1 MLVNDQ
7 TQPTTLN
14 SIPDNKGG
22 ETMSVLDLFKLDDRV
37 AIVTGAGRG
46 IGRTL
51 AHALAEAGAHVAVA
65 EFMPENG
72 KRVVKEIQTIGK
84 RAMSIQTDV
93 SDYESVAKMVDSV
106 YKEFGRIDILVNNA
120 GVVYKPVD
128 SGGASIPTEDVSPDN
143 WEQVIQV
150 NLCGVFYCAQLVG
163 KMMIK
168 QGSGN
173 IVNIASMSAFVA
185 NLGRHN
191 NAYCAAKGGVVMF
204 TRQLA
209 ADWAAYGI
217 RVNGIAPGY
226 IRTEIGAGPL
236 EEPALKELIP
246 KMTPMTRAGVPEDL
260 KGLVVFLSSDASGYL
275 TGQTIIIDGGYTLW

>member
-1 MLVNDQ
+1 MN
-7 TQPTTLN
+7 
-14 SIPDNKGG
+14 
-22 ETMSVLDLFKLDDRV
+22 VLDLFKLDDRV

-46 IGRTL
+46 IGRAL

-65 EFMPENG
+65 ELLKDNG
-72 KRVVKEIQTIGK
+72 ERVVKEIQNIGK

-93 SDYESVAKMVDSV
+93 SDYESVQKMVDAV
-106 YKEFGRIDILVNNA
+106 YQEFGRIDILVNNA
-120 GVVYKPVD
+120 GVVYKPVG
-128 SGGASIPTEDVSPDN
+128 SGGASIPTENVSPDN
-143 WEQVIQV
+143 WEHVIKI

-163 KMMIK
+163 KIMIK
-168 QGSGN
+168 QGSGS

-209 ADWAAYGI
+209 ADWAKYGI
-217 RVNGIAPGY
+217 RVNAIAPGY

-236 EEPALKELIP
+236 EDPELKDLIP
-246 KMTPMTRAGVPEDL
+246 RMTPMTRAGVPDDL
-260 KGLVVFLSSDASGYL
+260 KGSVVYLASAASRYL